1 LVGNGTKMKHSL
13 ALWIGT
19 FLLAVMLGLGAQSG
33 QAMTVLQLS
42 ATSVAPGG
50 NFDIEVDDPSF
61 DPVALL
67 GVDVDISFD
76 PALLSLV
83 NAIAG
88 SWVSDGGSPIFNPT
102 TGDLSICCWLGGGV
116 GNSIFTAFFDVLST
130 ANPGPNTISTTIS
143 FATDSIAVNDPTEYQ
158 VNPDPSSVTLMITP
172 SSATPIPEPATGSL
186 LLIGIVGALFV
197 RRSLGLAQNRSWRP
211 A

>member
-33 QAMTVLQLS
+33 QAMTVLQVS

-67 GVDVDISFD
+67 GVDVDIGFD
-76 PALLSLV
+76 PALLELV
-83 NAIAG
+83 NVIVG
-88 SWVSDGGSPIFNPT
+88 SWVSDGGSVVFDAT
-102 TGDLSICCWLGGGV
+102 TGGVSICCWLGGGA

-130 ANPGPNTISTTIS
+130 ANPGPNTISTTVS

-158 VNPDPSSVTLMITP
+158 VDPDPSSVTLMITP
-172 SSATPIPEPATGSL
+172 SATPIPEPATGSL
-186 LLIGIVGALFV
+186 LLIGVVGAIFV
-197 RRSLGLAQNRSWRP
+197 RRSLGLVQNRSWRS